1 MNKFLAKLKES
12 PFHIVRR
19 NDLPLWQRALYKA
32 GAILFGF
39 ILLCLLLLIFA
50 QANPIDVITNL
61 IQGCFSSPRR
71 IWRTFRELALV
82 LMVALALVPAF
93 KMKFWNLGGNGQII
107 IGDLAAIVCMFYM
120 GQAGVSDWVIILVA
134 FFASTISGAL
144 WAVIPAIFKSFFNT
158 NESLFTLM
166 MNYIAAGL
174 VSVFLSA
181 AVTSGSGT
189 LPLQT
194 AGNLPSLAGNDS
206 LFTILVACGTFI
218 GIFIYLRFRKA
229 GYELEVVGE
238 SQRTAKYVGINVKLV
253 TIRTLA
259 ISGAICGL
267 VGFML
272 ATSIDHTINA
282 DSARNLGFTAI
293 MVAWLAKFN
302 PFMMI
307 GTSFLVAFLTN
318 GMSAVQTAFSITND
332 SIGDISVGLV
342 YFSIIAIEFFIS
354 YKIVRKHTDNSVSK
368 TAEAIASVG
377 EQNEGGNK

>member
-1 MNKFLAKLKES
+1 MNKFVAKLKES
-12 PFHIVRR
+12 PFHIIRR
-19 NDLPLWQRALYKA
+19 NDLPLWQRILYKT

-50 QANPIDVITNL
+50 QANPIDVVVNL
-61 IQGCFSSPRR
+61 FKGCFSSSRR
-71 IWRTFRELALV
+71 TWRTFRELALI
-82 LMVALALVPAF
+82 LMVALALVPSF
-93 KMKFWNLGGNGQII
+93 KMKFWNLGGNGQIL

-120 GQAGVSDWVIILVA
+120 GNAGIPDWAIIIA
-134 FFASTISGAL
+134 MFFAATAAGAI
-144 WAVIPAIFKSFFNT
+144 WAIIPAIFKSFFNT

-206 LFTILVACGTFI
+206 LFTIIVACVVFI
-218 GIFIYLRFRKA
+218 GIFVYLRFRKA

-267 VGFML
+267 VGFLL
-272 ATSIDHTINA
+272 AGSIDHTINS

-293 MVAWLAKFN
+293 MVAWLSKFN
-302 PFMMI
+302 PLTMI
-307 GTSFLVAFLTN
+307 ATSFLVAFLSN

-332 SIGDISVGLV
+332 SIGDISIGLV

-354 YKIVRKHTDNSVSK
+354 YKIVRKHNDLGVSK
-368 TAEAIASVG
+368 TAEAIASVS
-377 EQNEGGNK
+377 ENNEGGNK

>member
-12 PFHIVRR
+12 PFHITKR
-19 NDLPLWQRALYKA
+19 NDLPLWQRVLYKA

-50 QANPIDVITNL
+50 NANPLEVISNL
-61 IQGCFSSPRR
+61 FAGCFSSQRR
-71 IWRTFRELALV
+71 TWRTFRELALV
-82 LMVALALVPAF
+82 LIVALALVPSF
-93 KMKFWNLGGNGQII
+93 KMKFWNLGGNGQIL

-120 GQAGVSDWVIILVA
+120 GKAGCPDWVIIIVM
-134 FFASTISGAL
+134 FFSATTAGSV

-174 VSVFLSA
+174 VSVFISA
-181 AVTSGSGT
+181 VVTSGSGT
-189 LPLQT
+189 LPLQE

-206 LFTILVACGTFI
+206 LFTILTAIV
-218 GIFIYLRFRKA
+218 IFIAIFVYLRFRKA

-267 VGFML
+267 VGFLL
-272 ATSIDHTINA
+272 AGSIDHTINA

-293 MVAWLAKFN
+293 MVAWLAKFD
-302 PFMMI
+302 PFLMI
-307 GTSFLVAFLTN
+307 GTSFLVAIMQN

-332 SIGDISVGLV
+332 SITDIAIGLV

-354 YKIVRKHTDNSVSK
+354 YKIVRKHVDRSSLT
-368 TAEAIASVG
+368 TAKAIASVN
-377 EQNEGGNK
+377 ENKEGGKE